1 MNMTSLNGKTDFFS
15 LLAKS
20 TNIENPRQHLKNV
33 VKNSFDFVTRYLSF
47 LPPIDQDIAR
57 FYYLDGMSQDQIK
70 KLFGVCQAA
79 ISRRVKFIFVR
90 IKFLLRA
97 PSLNPIQ
104 VREELRTLFD
114 DSLFEFACIFYWEL
128 AQNRVKY
135 YIETSQSG
143 AANKLLKIIE
153 ALQEM
158 SQYDENSKDPDWEK
172 KKYLALVYLDYFQF
186 IHKKSN
192 VITFVFKRSDK
203 YKPNSIVTG
212 KSIFED

>member
-1 MNMTSLNGKTDFFS
+1 MASFNSKPDFFS
-15 LLAKS
+15 LLSKN
-20 TNIENPRQHLKNV
+20 TNTENPKQHVKNV
-33 VKNSFDFVTRYLSF
+33 VKNSFDFVCRYLSF

-57 FYYLDGMSQDQIK
+57 LYYMDGLSQDQIK

-79 ISRRVKFIFVR
+79 ISRRVKYIFIR

-104 VREELRTLFD
+104 VREELRFLLD
-114 DSLFEFACIFYWEL
+114 DSLFEFAYMFYWEL
-128 AQNRVKY
+128 AQNRVKH

-143 AANKLLKIIE
+143 AANKLIKTISVLKKMTE
-153 ALQEM
+153 WTE
-158 SQYDENSKDPDWEK
+158 DPGDPMWER

-192 VITFVFKRSDK
+192 IITFVFKKSDK
-203 YKPNSIVTG
+203 YKPNSIQTG
-212 KSIFED
+212 DNIFK